1 MLQIFSFPFIIFI
14 RMMKTFNV
22 ERRLLL
28 WFYLVLFGLMITF
41 LICKIFLY
49 EELDNTED
57 NINNLKNTLYR
68 LAIIIVYIL
77 TNFIEGTAH
86 LLSNKIIP
94 TFVKICNIN
103 NRYLISTS
111 TAFGKIF
118 GGLVFCLLCL
128 IDKENLVFEETNIF
142 KYNVLIFS
150 GLTTILFLFFV
161 FSYKKLRARAIS
173 KLFYINA

>member
-1 MLQIFSFPFIIFI
+1 
-14 RMMKTFNV
+14 
-22 ERRLLL
+22 
-28 WFYLVLFGLMITF
+28 MITF

-49 EELDNTED
+49 EKLDNTED

-161 FSYKKLRARAIS
+161 FSYKKLRVRAIS
-173 KLFYINA
+173 KLFYIND